1 MISKHGSVPLY
12 KQLKNQ
18 LLQEITSGAL
28 GLGSRV
34 ASERELAERYGISR
48 MTARKAIEELARERY
63 LIRTVGKGTY
73 VTSARR
79 TSEFLQVISF
89 SEDMRRQGY
98 SVASKVLR
106 FEIQEPTPEV
116 AERLGLKSS
125 DKVVNLERIRY
136 ANRVP
141 TAIQSS
147 YLVHM
152 LCPGLMKHDFSSDS
166 LYRVLSEEL
175 GLRLSFSN
183 NTLESRISTKE
194 EMRRLRLTHPIG
206 LFVLEQTTYLEQGDP
221 IEYVVSIFRG
231 DRYKFHNIATGK

>member
-28 GLGSRV
+28 GSGSRV
-34 ASERELAERYGISR
+34 ASERELAERYHISR

-73 VTSARR
+73 VTSAQR
-79 TSEFLQVISF
+79 TSEFLQVVSF
-89 SEDMRRQGY
+89 TEDMRRQGY
-98 SVASKVLR
+98 SVASRVLR
-106 FEIQEPTPEV
+106 FELREPTPELI
-116 AERLGLKSS
+116 ERLRLKGS
-125 DKVVNLERIRY
+125 DKVVILERIRY

-147 YLVHM
+147 CLVHA
-152 LCPGLMKHDFSSDS
+152 LCPGLMNHDFSGDS

-175 GLRLSFSN
+175 GLRLSFSS
-183 NTLESRISTKE
+183 NTLESRISNKE
-194 EMRRLRLTHPIG
+194 EMRRLRLAHPIG

-221 IEYVVSIFRG
+221 IEYVLSIFRG